1 MSDKNLILI
10 GKVTTCH
17 GIKGWVTISSFASS
31 PKMIVEYELY
41 LKNGSHIK
49 KIEIEDYKIMP
60 KKIIIK
66 ISGINSID
74 QADHIIGQDIF
85 IKSNQLDDLGDYE
98 YYWYQL
104 IGCKVLSESD
114 KCIGTVTDILRQEAS
129 DILVI
134 KKLNTKS
141 EILIP
146 FIKDYLIQVDLIEKF
161 IKVDWKNDY

>member
-1 MSDKNLILI
+1 M
-10 GKVTTCH
+10 
-17 GIKGWVTISSFASS
+17 
-31 PKMIVEYELY
+31 
-41 LKNGSHIK
+41 
-49 KIEIEDYKIMP
+49 
-60 KKIIIK
+60 
-66 ISGINSID
+66 
-74 QADHIIGQDIF
+74 
-85 IKSNQLDDLGDYE
+85 
-98 YYWYQL
+98 
-104 IGCKVLSESD
+104 LSESD